1 MAVNLRI
8 DPSIHPL
15 SLICTSLHKQNCPFA
30 SSALYC
36 IVFSLYHDR
45 RFRIQSALS
54 INQNTRQNETERE
67 RERERERGNDTRVS
81 HIHTHVYDSCPGE
94 ATQRHTELSQRD
106 IHKTEREKERERERE
121 RMRTSNDNDNENL
134 HEEETRLQEQYGRSA
149 LRKVGVRVLPCV
161 FLTTLVLHM
170 DKTNMSFASEGLR
183 TAADMDDSGYGMA
196 ASAFFITYA
205 VCGIPASVIAT
216 RYLGVKTA
224 LPIMLVSFGSVSMLT
239 ATVTSIGGLIV
250 LRMLLGAAEAG
261 VVPAMLTY
269 MGTLYGDSLGTLW
282 ELTAGLAIG
291 VVGFFGGPLASAIL
305 SIIDGGG
312 LEGWQWLFII
322 EGMPT
327 IFVAILVVWVF
338 PSSAHACASFLTPKE
353 HAWLVSRSDTIEAE
367 KQMRKMRQRRIA
379 VAAVSEDEHEEEE
392 RGSGARVEMDTDE
405 TKTYDAGERSA
416 EGIPEA
422 RKSSLLATSLSLVRD
437 PRIVILM
444 VAQFGWVILL
454 NAVIFWAPSF
464 LAEAAGSIERAAL
477 YIALPNLVGTLTS
490 LVSAWSS
497 DRTRERAFHMGGSL
511 LVAALGF
518 LLDAKVSSSNNPS
531 FGASLAT
538 LAVTYGGIGAFPG
551 PAVAAAADIL
561 PRDAAGLGFGLI
573 TTIGTLGGIAGPS
586 TVGFIKQRSSSRG
599 GLEWIILAI
608 IALLTAVTV
617 CLLRLFRS
625 SQVQASLLVGENAPT
640 PSGDDGSE
648 LQQHTSRSLLLSK
661 SDVGDP
667 PANDEATFR
676 AV

>member
-1 MAVNLRI
+1 
-8 DPSIHPL
+8 
-15 SLICTSLHKQNCPFA
+15 
-30 SSALYC
+30 
-36 IVFSLYHDR
+36 
-45 RFRIQSALS
+45 
-54 INQNTRQNETERE
+54 
-67 RERERERGNDTRVS
+67 
-81 HIHTHVYDSCPGE
+81 
-94 ATQRHTELSQRD
+94 
-106 IHKTEREKERERERE
+106 
-121 RMRTSNDNDNENL
+121 MRTSNDNDNENL

-183 TAADMDDSGYGMA
+183 IAANLDDSGYGMA

-379 VAAVSEDEHEEEE
+379 VAAVSEDEHEEE
-392 RGSGARVEMDTDE
+392 RGSGARVEMDTEE

-538 LAVTYGGIGAFPG
+538 LAVTYGGVGAFPG